1 MFRQIKKINNK
12 EYNYLEH
19 SFRIGKKIRKISFYI
34 SKEEKQNLK
43 QFILKNL
50 KLFKFGV
57 VASVYLKRF
66 SNSKQEQK

>member
-34 SKEEKQNLK
+34 SRTTSHRSWLAIDWWKEE
-43 QFILKNL
+43 F
-50 KLFKFGV
+50 
-57 VASVYLKRF
+57 
-66 SNSKQEQK
+66 